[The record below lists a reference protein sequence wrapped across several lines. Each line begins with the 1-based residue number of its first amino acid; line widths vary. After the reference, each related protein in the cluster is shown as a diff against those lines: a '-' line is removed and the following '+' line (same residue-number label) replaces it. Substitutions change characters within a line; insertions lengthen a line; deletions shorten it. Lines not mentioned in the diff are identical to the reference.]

1 MKKCLI
7 AGMAVLLLAA
17 ACRREVPSPRPTIH
31 LVHEIAADSS
41 GLASI
46 ASKAGSCGAK
56 GSIAIIGEPSDVI
69 ALARR
74 FHSIDEVDNI
84 DGSPVRDSLPD
95 FAGEVFDAILDAY
108 SAPYPH
114 FVHGSSVSTDS
125 LRESAVRCAMSAWDS
140 LCFRSSA
147 DQLPILGKQQAK
159 MLIYTSSL
167 NSEYGL
173 FDVDTLQQLTGGASR
188 ILSAVDV
195 MLDDALQPGDV
206 NIAVWTGREVCDSK
220 AWEHA
225 FAARDAS
232 IHASISVLSPEKAF
246 DIRTELRNLLRLY
259 QGSGRSLDV
268 IILDRFGTSCAPL
281 ESEIQMIRRGATEED
296 AAFARML
303 SPDFRII
310 TPEESITRAT
320 YGILRSGRLFS
331 HRIALPQVRYYETSE
346 GVQGS
351 QVLVEVTGPY
361 VQSTYVPDFN

>member
-1 MKKCLI
+1 MKKCII
-7 AGMAVLLLAA
+7 AGMTVLFLAA
-17 ACRREVPSPRPTIH
+17 ACKREAPSPRPTIH

-46 ASKAGSCGAK
+46 ASRAGSCGAK

-69 ALARR
+69 ALAKR

-95 FAGEVFDAILDAY
+95 FGGEVFDAILDAY
-108 SAPYPH
+108 SAPYSH
-114 FVHGSSVSTDS
+114 FIDGEASADS

-147 DQLPILGKQQAK
+147 DQLPILRKQEAK

-195 MLDDALQPGDV
+195 MLDDALQPGNV
-206 NIAVWTGREVCDSK
+206 NIAVWTSREVCDSK
-220 AWEHA
+220 AWENA
-225 FAARDAS
+225 FALKSANGKAS
-232 IHASISVLSPEKAF
+232 IAVLDPERAF
-246 DIRTELRNLLRLY
+246 DIRTELRSLLRLY
-259 QGSGRSLDV
+259 IGSGRSLDV
-268 IILDRFGTSCAPL
+268 IILDRFGTSSAPL

-296 AAFARML
+296 AAFAKML

-351 QVLVEVTGPY
+351 QVLVEVTAPY
-361 VQSTYVPDFN
+361 VQSTYVQDLN